1 MKVLN
6 KIVIGMASL
15 VLLTACG
22 PSKCSFEKYKE
33 QANAASEKDP
43 GYKKVVVKG
52 SVKATVVGI
61 TAEVKMDHTFEKDGD
76 EWKMTKGEEGA
87 GSAAALLAA
96 SARAWDHAVQEN
108 ENATYYAG
116 NGFKVEIKGD
126 EQNATYVYNSYGY
139 MTSSKASGDS
149 EGSVK
154 LTWSK

>member
-22 PSKCSFEKYKE
+22 PSKCSFDKYKE

-52 SVKATVVGI
+52 SVKTSLVGI
-61 TAEVKMDHTFEKDGD
+61 TAEVKLDHTFEKDGD
-76 EWKMTKGEEGA
+76 DWKLTKGDEGA
-87 GSAAALLAA
+87 GAVAALAAA
-96 SARAWDHAVQEN
+96 SARAWDYAVSEN
-108 ENATYYAG
+108 EDATYYAG
-116 NGFKVEIKGD
+116 NGFKVEIKSD

-139 MTSSKASGDS
+139 MTSSKASGSS